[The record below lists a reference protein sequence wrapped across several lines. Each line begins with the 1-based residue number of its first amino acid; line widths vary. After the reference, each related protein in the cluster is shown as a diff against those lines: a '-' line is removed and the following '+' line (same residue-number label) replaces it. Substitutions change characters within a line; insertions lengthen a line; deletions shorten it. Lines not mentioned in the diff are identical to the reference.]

1 MNKKLILL
9 SHGHFCVELKKSV
22 EMIMG
27 PQENIITVPL
37 LEEEGK
43 EEYKEK
49 LLSVISKDNK
59 NIILAD
65 LKGGTPGNI
74 ASELLLKGYSFDLY
88 AGMNMPMV
96 IDYINND
103 MLETKFNPV
112 SSGKD
117 NIVYINELLNI
128 SN

>member
-1 MNKKLILL
+1 MGKELVLI
-9 SHGHFCVELKKSV
+9 SHGNFCVELKKSV

-27 PQENIITVPL
+27 PQESIKTVPL

-49 LLSVISKDNK
+49 LISIIDKSK
-59 NIILAD
+59 QTIILTD

-74 ASELLLKGYSFDLY
+74 AAELLLNTYTFDLY

-96 IDYINND
+96 IDFINSEMID
-103 MLETKFNPV
+103 SEMDIVT
-112 SSGKD
+112 SGKD
-117 NIVYINELLNI
+117 SILYMNDLLNI
-128 SN
+128 

>member
-1 MNKKLILL
+1 MNKKLMLL

-49 LLSVISKDNK
+49 LLSVINKDTE
-59 NIILAD
+59 NIVLAD

-74 ASELLLKGYSFDLY
+74 ASELLLEGYSFDLY
-88 AGMNMPMV
+88 TGMNMQWLLIILIV
-96 IDYINND
+96 IFWRLNLILYLQGKIILFILINC
-103 MLETKFNPV
+103 
-112 SSGKD
+112 
-117 NIVYINELLNI
+117 
-128 SN
+128 

>member
-1 MNKKLILL
+1 MSKNLILL
-9 SHGHFCVELKKSV
+9 SHGNFCVELKKSV

-27 PQENIITVPL
+27 LQENIITVPL

-43 EEYKEK
+43 EDYKEK
-49 LLSVISKDNK
+49 LLSIINKDAED
-59 NIILAD
+59 IIFAD

-74 ASELLLKGYSFDLY
+74 ASELLLKGYSFNLY

-96 IDYINND
+96 IDYINSD

-117 NIVYINELLNI
+117 NIVYINELLSI